1 MAVAFDCGPRGRH
14 ERIRRAKLRTRSFG
28 ATMKRDNINYVFVG
42 ATVVVAFVLLL
53 ATLMTITGT
62 RGGSVGYHAYFDNVT
77 GVRIGAPVLYQGFR
91 IGQVDD
97 IVPERDGGTRYRVE
111 LAVRPD
117 WPIPADSVAQLQ
129 ASGLLADVRVAI
141 RGGQSVAMLTP
152 GSEMASQAGG
162 DVFAAMNELAD
173 ELTVLTRDRIRP
185 LVETLAVRIDSITGS
200 IDTGLPTLVSESSA
214 LLARLNQA
222 ADNVNNLLGEDN
234 RLAVGAT
241 LRDLRIVASDLRET
255 QAQTQ
260 ALIGALNQTLSENRP
275 EIRQVVVDL
284 ERAVSTI
291 AQRMDSVVHHL
302 DSSSRNFDEFSR
314 EIRRNPN
321 RLLFSPKADDVE
333 EK

>member
-1 MAVAFDCGPRGRH
+1 
-14 ERIRRAKLRTRSFG
+14 
-28 ATMKRDNINYVFVG
+28 MKRDNVNYVLVG
-42 ATVVVAFVLLL
+42 AAVLVAFAMLVV
-53 ATLMTITGT
+53 TLVVITGT

-77 GVRIGAPVLYQGFR
+77 GVRLGAPVLYQGFR

-111 LAVRPD
+111 LAVRKD

-141 RGGQSVAMLTP
+141 RGGESTAVLPP
-152 GSEMASQAGG
+152 GAEMASEAGG

-185 LVETLAVRIDSITGS
+185 LVETLAVRIDSIAGS
-200 IDTGLPTLVSESSA
+200 IDAGLPSLVSESSA

-222 ADNVNNLLGEDN
+222 ADNVNRLLGEDN
-234 RLAVGAT
+234 RLAVSAT
-241 LRDLRIVASDLRET
+241 LGDLRIVAADLRET
-255 QAQTQ
+255 QTQTQ
-260 ALIGALNQTLSENRP
+260 ALIAVLNETLNENRP

-291 AQRMDSVVHHL
+291 AQRMDSVAHHL

-333 EK
+333 ER

>member
-1 MAVAFDCGPRGRH
+1 
-14 ERIRRAKLRTRSFG
+14 
-28 ATMKRDNINYVFVG
+28 MKRDNVNYLLVG
-42 ATVVVAFVLLL
+42 AAVVVAFALLL
-53 ATLMTITGT
+53 ATLVVITGS
-62 RGGSVGYHAYFDNVT
+62 RGGNVGYHAYFDNVT
-77 GVRIGAPVLYQGFR
+77 GVRLGAPVLYQGFR
-91 IGQVDD
+91 IGQVAD

-111 LAVRPD
+111 LAVRRD
-117 WPIPADSVAQLQ
+117 WPIPVDSVAQLQ

-141 RGGQSVAMLTP
+141 RGGASTAMLAP
-152 GSEMASQAGG
+152 EAELASEPGG
-162 DVFAAMNELAD
+162 DVFAAMNDLAD

-185 LVETLAVRIDSITGS
+185 LVETLATRIDSITGS
-200 IDTGLPTLVSESSA
+200 IDSGLPSLVSESSA

-222 ADNVNNLLGEDN
+222 ADNVNQLLGQDN

-241 LRDLRIVASDLRET
+241 LRDLRTVAADLRET
-255 QAQTQ
+255 QVQTH
-260 ALIGALNQTLSENRP
+260 ALIGTLNETLSENRP

-291 AQRMDSVVHHL
+291 AQRMDSVAHHL

>member
-1 MAVAFDCGPRGRH
+1 
-14 ERIRRAKLRTRSFG
+14 
-28 ATMKRDNINYVFVG
+28 MKRDNVNYVLVG
-42 ATVVVAFVLLL
+42 AAVLVAFALLL
-53 ATLMTITGT
+53 ATLIAITGS
-62 RGGSVGYHAYFDNVT
+62 RGGNVGYHAYFDNVT
-77 GVRIGAPVLYQGFR
+77 GVRLGAPVLYQGFR
-91 IGQVDD
+91 IGQVAD
-97 IVPERDGGTRYRVE
+97 IVPERAGNTRYRVE
-111 LAVRPD
+111 LAVRKD
-117 WPIPADSVAQLQ
+117 WPIPSDSIAQLQ

-141 RGGQSVAMLTP
+141 RGGESRAMLAP
-152 GSEMASQAGG
+152 GAELTSEPGG

-200 IDTGLPTLVSESSA
+200 IDSGLPSLVSESSA

-222 ADNVNNLLGEDN
+222 ADNVNQLLGQDN
-234 RLAVGAT
+234 RLVIGAT
-241 LRDLRIVASDLRET
+241 LGDLRVVAADLRET

-260 ALIGALNQTLSENRP
+260 ALIGTLNQTLSENRP

-291 AQRMDSVVHHL
+291 AQRMDSVAHHL

-314 EIRRNPN
+314 EIRRNPT